1 MAGNKVVNSVKARYL
16 EKVSA
21 TEYEEKFFTTVV
33 EQIKAEGGI
42 AGQGAGASLAAIL
55 NSLFAL
61 ASKAGVTSVKVG
73 TGNKETGDVIVNL
86 DKLGT
91 VAITQAQ
98 VNQIATNTTLANNA
112 QTKANDAY
120 SLAQGRVRG
129 IAYDTEADMNTAL
142 KKMAKGDLKI
152 GDNIFIKATGTPDY
166 WVSAILDNNEGTRGY
181 YELSPLETQTID
193 LTGYA
198 TVAALKAVET
208 KADNAKSAADTAQR
222 TANTAKTNADTAN
235 SEIGKLKAGTTPAG
249 KANRLA
255 TARTIALSGDATG
268 SANFDGTANATIS
281 AVLKNTGVT
290 AGTYSAVQVDAKG
303 RVLKGSQMIVFAPNI
318 DDASL
323 NNLAIGGIAVVDT
336 EASQS

>member
-1 MAGNKVVNSVKARYL
+1 MAGNRTVRSVKARYL

-112 QTKANDAY
+112 QTKANNAY

-208 KADNAKSAADTAQR
+208 KADNA
-222 TANTAKTNADTAN
+222 
-235 SEIGKLKAGTTPAG
+235 
-249 KANRLA
+249 
-255 TARTIALSGDATG
+255 
-268 SANFDGTANATIS
+268 
-281 AVLKNTGVT
+281 
-290 AGTYSAVQVDAKG
+290 
-303 RVLKGSQMIVFAPNI
+303 
-318 DDASL
+318 
-323 NNLAIGGIAVVDT
+323 
-336 EASQS
+336 

>member
-1 MAGNKVVNSVKARYL
+1 MAGNRIVRSVKARYL

-21 TEYEEKFFTTVV
+21 TEYEEKFFTTVA

-112 QTKANDAY
+112 QAKANDAY

-142 KKMAKGDLKI
+142 KKWL
-152 GDNIFIKATGTPDY
+152 KAT
-166 WVSAILDNNEGTRGY
+166 
-181 YELSPLETQTID
+181 
-193 LTGYA
+193 
-198 TVAALKAVET
+198 
-208 KADNAKSAADTAQR
+208 
-222 TANTAKTNADTAN
+222 
-235 SEIGKLKAGTTPAG
+235 
-249 KANRLA
+249 
-255 TARTIALSGDATG
+255 
-268 SANFDGTANATIS
+268 
-281 AVLKNTGVT
+281 
-290 AGTYSAVQVDAKG
+290 
-303 RVLKGSQMIVFAPNI
+303 
-318 DDASL
+318 
-323 NNLAIGGIAVVDT
+323 
-336 EASQS
+336 